1 MALEAA
7 DDAGIGCE
15 RKALRSDRRASHMAA
30 QRLEPLE
37 LVGGHEHLGMQGEA
51 VAVGAQ
57 RSGQRWRAA
66 LAQVRED
73 LANACIEL
81 GTPLADTRFTS
92 DLRAATRSALLH
104 WRRQDD

>member
-1 MALEAA
+1 
-7 DDAGIGCE
+7 
-15 RKALRSDRRASHMAA
+15 MAA
-30 QRLEPLE
+30 KMLEPLG

-57 RSGQRWRAA
+57 RSGQRRRAA

-81 GTPLADTRFTS
+81 GTPLADTRLTS

-104 WRRQDD
+104 